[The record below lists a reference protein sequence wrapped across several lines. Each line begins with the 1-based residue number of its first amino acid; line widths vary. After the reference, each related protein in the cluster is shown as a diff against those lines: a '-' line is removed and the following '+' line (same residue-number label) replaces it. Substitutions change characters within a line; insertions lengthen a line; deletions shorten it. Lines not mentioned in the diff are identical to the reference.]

1 MFLKIRCPQNPF
13 QIPISV
19 RKFMIQGTPM
29 WKRFLYRYDLGTWRV
44 VDFCCLWPWWTGPSF
59 SQGISYFG
67 ICWTGPALKRC
78 KSNANFPHL
87 VWLFAA
93 LIRQY
98 QAVKCSKISKSA
110 MLSKA
115 HGKALA
121 FVIAAVI
128 FSGILRFLLPG
139 WGKLRMSRTTKQEYY
154 FGMRRWSYGKL
165 MKALFSMMT
174 RHADS
179 LGDMVCSCFFVRST
193 WNNVF
198 LDWRSESSLASSKF
212 IGSNSRGWSVGGSV

>member
-1 MFLKIRCPQNPF
+1 MFLKIRGPQNPF
-13 QIPISV
+13 QIPISAMEIHDSGNPNV
-19 RKFMIQGTPM
+19 KKDSYIGTTLEGEGLLISVA
-29 WKRFLYRYDLGTWRV
+29 FGHG
-44 VDFCCLWPWWTGPSF
+44 GP
-59 SQGISYFG
+59 GHRLAKVYLILEYFG
-67 ICWTGPALKRC
+67 PGQPSSAASPMPPSLTLSRC
-78 KSNANFPHL
+78 L
-87 VWLFAA
+87 L
-93 LIRQY
+93 LD
-98 QAVKCSKISKSA
+98 QAVPGCKMLKISKSA

-139 WGKLRMSRTTKQEYY
+139 WSKLQMSRTTKQEYY

-212 IGSNSRGWSVGGSV
+212 IGSNSRGWSVDGSV